1 MSLSIRRRSPFRARR
16 GFSLVE
22 IMMAMTMLCI
32 VLLSLGKVTYLLS
45 KRGRDNG
52 IIAKRTFAIIKEAN
66 KFGAMPY
73 ATLTAFS
80 TANKTVTDGGFTY
93 TRRLSITTSGSQ
105 TTVKI
110 AIVPALDATRV
121 DSVFVYRTKP
131 ATSPLCTTC

>member
-1 MSLSIRRRSPFRARR
+1 MVRRVRR

-32 VLLSLGKVTYLLS
+32 VLMSLGRVTYNLA

-52 IIAKRTFAIIKEAN
+52 IVAKRTFAMIKEAN

-73 ATLTAFS
+73 ATLLTFS
-80 TANKTVTDGGFTY
+80 TADKTQTDGDFTY
-93 TRRLSITTSGSQ
+93 TRRMSITTSGSV

-110 AIVPALDATRV
+110 VVVPSADASRV

-131 ATSPLCTTC
+131 AVSPLCTTC